1 MYKFTFINQ
10 KQNCFQSKKGTQT
23 RIIIFR
29 NHETIRKQKRDVDQD
44 KDGEDVPILESAEVA
59 LVHWNL
65 VNNNYQQS
73 SKLLFT
79 VVPNKQFGQW
89 INIAPHSL
97 IMLSTTN
104 IGFSSIE
111 FWFTDLNSKP
121 LEMED
126 NVNMTLIIRYT
137 L

>member
-1 MYKFTFINQ
+1 
-10 KQNCFQSKKGTQT
+10 
-23 RIIIFR
+23 
-29 NHETIRKQKRDVDQD
+29 
-44 KDGEDVPILESAEVA
+44 
-59 LVHWNL
+59 
-65 VNNNYQQS
+65 
-73 SKLLFT
+73 
-79 VVPNKQFGQW
+79 
-89 INIAPHSL
+89 
-97 IMLSTTN
+97 MLSTTN